1 MRIAIRMDDITPDM
15 DWGKFNRFKDL
26 LDAHRITPL
35 IGVVPK
41 NKDEKL
47 SINPAREDFWDY
59 IKALRDRGW
68 VVAMHGYKHRYTT
81 KNPGLF
87 PIGGK
92 SEFAGLPYARQDEMI
107 RKAKRILRTNGIE
120 TDIFMAP
127 SHSFDRDTLMALKK
141 NGFNRLT
148 DGFGTGPFRAED
160 MIFYPIAVKRSD
172 SLKDT
177 RDGIVSFV
185 YHANTMEDKDF
196 DKLKELLESGKVV
209 SYSEFFGEEVQDR
222 NTFGQAKQYALA
234 KAKYMAVQLRKLKG

>member
-1 MRIAIRMDDITPDM
+1 MKIAIRMDDITPDM

-47 SINPAREDFWDY
+47 SLNPAREDFWDY
-59 IKALRDRGW
+59 IRQLRDRGW
-68 VVAMHGYKHRYTT
+68 IIAMHGYKHRYTT
-81 KNPGLF
+81 KEAGLF

-92 SEFAGLPYARQDEMI
+92 SEFAGLPLERQDEMI
-107 RKAKRILRTNGIE
+107 RKAKRIFRTNGIE

-127 SHSFDRDTLMALKK
+127 SHSFDKNTLTALKK
-141 NGFNRLT
+141 NGFNRIT
-148 DGFGTGPFRAED
+148 DGFGTEPFRAFD
-160 MIFYPIAVKRSD
+160 FVFYPIAVKRSD

-177 RDGIVSFV
+177 RDGIVTFV
-185 YHANTMEDKDF
+185 YHTNTMEDKDF
-196 DKLKELLESGKVV
+196 DKLKDLLASGKVV
-209 SYSEFFGEEVQDR
+209 SYSEFFRREATERGTAGIAR
-222 NTFGQAKQYALA
+222 QYALA

>member
-1 MRIAIRMDDITPDM
+1 MKIAIRMDDITPDM
-15 DWGKFNRFKDL
+15 DWGKFNRFKAL
-26 LDAHRITPL
+26 LDEHHIAPL

-59 IKALRDRGW
+59 IKVLRDRGW

-81 KNPGLF
+81 QEAGLF

-92 SEFAGLPYARQDEMI
+92 SEFAGLSFERQDEMI
-107 RKAKRILRTNGIE
+107 RKAKRIFRTNGIE

-127 SHSFDRDTLMALKK
+127 SHSFDRNTLTALKK
-141 NGFNRLT
+141 NGFNRIT
-148 DGFGTGPFRAED
+148 DGFGTEPYRAYD
-160 MIFYPIAVKRSD
+160 FVFYPIAVKRSD

-177 RDGIVSFV
+177 RDGIVTFV

-196 DKLKELLESGKVV
+196 DKLKDLLESGKVV
-209 SYSEFFGEEVQDR
+209 SYSEFFTREVQDR
-222 NTFGQAKQYALA
+222 GAAGIARQYALA
-234 KAKYMAVQLRKLKG
+234 KAKYLAVQLRKLKG